1 MKENKI
7 FAISTVDET
16 KNKLKKPSNFLL
28 ELSNLMNNVEF
39 RSFFDSYFENWDD
52 IKTVIMFMKTYEMI
66 DNEYYRK
73 FGCKIEPSKMS
84 KILKEM
90 MSKSDYRSMIVN
102 KMVYFMNDAKTIQ
115 NKLVISNE
123 EFMKFCPNLI
133 EYNKN

>member
-1 MKENKI
+1 MKDNLDI
-7 FAISTVDET
+7 TTVKGNDT
-16 KNKLKKPSNFLL
+16 DIKKPSNFLL
-28 ELSNLMNNVEF
+28 ELSNLMNNIEF
-39 RSFFDSYFENWDD
+39 RAFFDSYFENWDD

-66 DNEYYRK
+66 DNEYSRK
-73 FGCKIEPSKMS
+73 FGCKIDPIKMS

-133 EYNKN
+133 EDKN

>member
-1 MKENKI
+1 
-7 FAISTVDET
+7 
-16 KNKLKKPSNFLL
+16 
-28 ELSNLMNNVEF
+28 
-39 RSFFDSYFENWDD
+39 
-52 IKTVIMFMKTYEMI
+52 
-66 DNEYYRK
+66 
-73 FGCKIEPSKMS
+73 MS

-133 EYNKN
+133 EDKN